1 MTVIEGA
8 GVDEA
13 VAREHRELDE
23 QCKRVL
29 ARATR
34 PCPQS
39 ELDRWRREL
48 LGALRILEGR
58 LLVHFRHEERG
69 GFLRD
74 VLREVPNAEGQV
86 ATLRREHDQMARE
99 LDRIVGSLESWERP
113 QAAGVRG
120 VRTRIRV
127 LLEGLERHERAEQH
141 LLQRT
146 YYREYGVGD

>member
-1 MTVIEGA
+1 MEAIETANVNQTV
-8 GVDEA
+8 VH
-13 VAREHRELDE
+13 EHRELDE

-29 ARATR
+29 ARVSRA
-34 PCPQS
+34 CPPS
-39 ELDRWRREL
+39 ELDRWCRDL
-48 LGALRILEGR
+48 LTDLKILEGR
-58 LLVHFRHEERG
+58 LLTHFRHEERG

-74 VLREVPNAEGQV
+74 VLREVPNAEGRV

-99 LDRIVGSLESWERP
+99 LDRIVGMLESWERP

-120 VRTRIRV
+120 VRTRIRT

-146 YYREYGVGD
+146 YYREYGAGD